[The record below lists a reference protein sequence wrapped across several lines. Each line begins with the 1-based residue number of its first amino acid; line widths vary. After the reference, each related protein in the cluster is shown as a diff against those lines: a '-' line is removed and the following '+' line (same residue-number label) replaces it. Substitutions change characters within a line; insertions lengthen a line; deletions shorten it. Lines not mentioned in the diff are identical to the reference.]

1 MRRTVPVA
9 MCLVLLAC
17 GGGDG
22 LPPYQQ
28 LAGKCST
35 SGDQKLF
42 LRSWT
47 DDLYLWYKEV
57 PAVDPAKYAD
67 PVDYFA
73 QLRTQAK
80 TPSGK
85 DKDQFHFTYPTA
97 VWQALSQ
104 SGVEAGYGVTW
115 ALIAR
120 TPPRKAVAAY
130 NEPGSPAEANAI
142 VRGVEV
148 LLVDGV
154 DLVNAN
160 DQASVDKLNAG
171 LFPAAANETHTF
183 HVRDPGGA
191 ERDVTMTS
199 KNVTSVPVQNVG
211 AIDTGAA
218 GKVGYMLFNDHL
230 ATAEKALIDAVN
242 QLKSLGVNDLVLD
255 IRYNGGGY
263 LAIASQLA
271 YMIAGP
277 ARTSGKAF
285 ERLTFND
292 KHPTTDPVTGSPLAP
307 TPFYN
312 QTLGLSV
319 TQGSAL
325 PHLDLGRV
333 FVLTGSSTCSASESI
348 LNGLA
353 GVDVQVIQIGGTT
366 CGKPYG
372 FYPEDNCG
380 TTYFS
385 IQFQGVNAK
394 GFGDYADGFTPGAT
408 TAGSLVGCQ
417 VSDDFAHALGNPQ
430 EARLAAALSYRSN
443 PTCAG
448 LSANA
453 LVFGGLRGE
462 GRVFKSP
469 WRENRIVLRPAA
481 H

>member
-1 MRRTVPVA
+1 MRRILPVVL
-9 MCLVLLAC
+9 CVVLLDC
-17 GGGDG
+17 GGDDV
-22 LPPYQQ
+22 PPYQQ

-35 SGDQKLF
+35 ASDQKLF

-47 DDLYLWYKEV
+47 DDLYLWYREV
-57 PAVDPAKYAD
+57 PQVDPANYPD
-67 PVDYFA
+67 PIAYFG
-73 QLRTQAK
+73 QLKTPAK

-85 DKDQFHFTYPTA
+85 DKDQFHFTYPTD

-115 ALIAR
+115 ALLAR

-130 NEPGSPAEANAI
+130 NEPNSPAAANAI

-148 LLVDGV
+148 LTVDGV

-171 LFPAAANETHTF
+171 LFPAATNETHVF

-199 KNVTSVPVQNVG
+199 LSVTSAPVQNVA
-211 AIDTGAA
+211 AIDTGAS
-218 GKVGYMLFNDHL
+218 GKVGYMLFNDHI

-242 QLKSLGVNDLVLD
+242 QLKSAGVTDLILD

-277 ARTSGKAF
+277 TRTTGKTF

-292 KHPTTDPVTGSPLAP
+292 KHPTTDPITGSPLSP

-312 QTLGLSV
+312 QTLGLSAPS
-319 TQGSAL
+319 GNAL

-333 FVLTGSSTCSASESI
+333 FVLTGSSTCSASESV

-353 GVDVQVIQIGGTT
+353 GVDVQVIQIGSTT

-385 IQFQGVNAK
+385 IEFQGVNAK
-394 GFGDYADGFTPGAT
+394 GFGDYPDGFTPGAT
-408 TAGSLVGCQ
+408 TPGSLVGCQ
-417 VSDDFAHALGNPQ
+417 VSDDFAHALGDPQ
-430 EARLAAALSYRSN
+430 EARLAAALAYRAN

-462 GRVFKSP
+462 GTVFKSP
-469 WRENRIVLRPAA
+469 WRENRIVLRPGSR
-481 H
+481 